1 MLPFFPQT
9 TPCHTINIRKAE
21 LFPSFED
28 FSQGNIREQS
38 FIIIKTL
45 QELSHISKKPLIE
58 NLAEE
63 ITSESSP
70 DISSTF
76 IEDKKQLR
84 EKIVESTRE
93 STDGH
98 QDLILEKN

>member
-1 MLPFFPQT
+1 M
-9 TPCHTINIRKAE
+9 
-21 LFPSFED
+21 
-28 FSQGNIREQS
+28 
-38 FIIIKTL
+38 
-45 QELSHISKKPLIE
+45 
-58 NLAEE
+58 AEE

-84 EKIVESTRE
+84 EKIEESTRE

-98 QDLILEKN
+98 QDLILEKK